1 MMDTIDCLLV
11 NVPYYHP
18 ERPMEMWHQRI
29 EYFVLKMER
38 IIRNRYLYGN
48 AEWPQQ
54 KSIQICY
61 EGLLSI
67 GQFVMDQGYHV
78 EFFFP
83 EVTESDIS
91 SYLERYFEALRGY
104 LRQHDVKCVGI
115 GPVTASYPLAQV
127 ITREIKKFS
136 PHTQT
141 VLGGHHATF
150 LPENVLRE
158 SPSVDVAV
166 RHEGE
171 TQMLAL
177 CQGKPLS
184 EIPGISYRE
193 NSRIRHNTN
202 APLLE
207 GKDIPSI
214 ALSLLPKWVFQRDI
228 LLNIGTGRGC
238 PYRCFFCTDKV
249 FWRGK
254 ARFKEVEHVLKE
266 LKTVI
271 EDFKIKKVRFTDD
284 TFTLKKDFVIE
295 IGKRLKSE
303 RIGFEGIQAWTRI
316 DAISDRIVDALK
328 SIGEKVEIC
337 VGVESGSP
345 SVLFKM
351 NKRITPHQVVDG
363 LKKIKKHE
371 ILTHS
376 FWIVGHPG
384 SNPEREAESLSFLD
398 KLMSKGLCSICETSV
413 FQPYPGS
420 EASENPGEHKVVIDS
435 FHWSNYRENPPFFP
449 PVSHLEDFSS
459 FEITQWYWT
468 FRLHVLK
475 WLSEALGYTFE
486 DLNEL

>member
-1 MMDTIDCLLV
+1 MDAIDCFLV
-11 NVPYYHP
+11 NVPYYSP
-18 ERPMEMWHQRI
+18 ERAMEMWHERI

-38 IIRNRYLYGN
+38 IIRNKYLYGN
-48 AEWPQQ
+48 TEWPQK
-54 KSIQICY
+54 KSVQICY

-67 GQFVMDQGYHV
+67 GQFLMDEGYHV

-83 EVTESDIS
+83 EITESDVS
-91 SYLERYFEALRGY
+91 SYMKNYLETLQRYLKS
-104 LRQHDVKCVGI
+104 HDVKVAGL
-115 GPVTASYPLAQV
+115 GPVTASYPLAQL
-127 ITREIKKFS
+127 ITREIKRSS
-136 PHTQT
+136 PNTLT

-150 LPENVLRE
+150 LPEYVLRE
-158 SPSVDVAV
+158 SPSIDVVV

-171 TQMLAL
+171 TQMRAL
-177 CQGKPLS
+177 CQDRPLPD
-184 EIPGISYRE
+184 ILGISYRD
-193 NSRIRHNTN
+193 NSRIRHNPN
-202 APLLE
+202 APLLD
-207 GKDIPSI
+207 GNDIPSI
-214 ALSLLPKWVFQRDI
+214 ALSLLPAWVFQRDI

-249 FWRGK
+249 FWGGK
-254 ARFKEVEHVLKE
+254 ARFKEIEHVVQE

-271 EDFKIKKVRFTDD
+271 EDFKINKVRFTDD
-284 TFTLKKDFVIE
+284 TFTIKEDFVVE
-295 IGKRLKSE
+295 IGRKLKE
-303 RIGFEGIQAWTRI
+303 ENLVFEGIQAWTRI
-316 DAISDRIVDALK
+316 DAISDRILHALK

-345 SVLFKM
+345 SVLAKM
-351 NKRITPHQVVDG
+351 NKRITPQQVVNG
-363 LKKIKKHE
+363 LEKVKNHD

-376 FWIVGHPG
+376 FWVVGHPA
-384 SNPEREAESLSFLD
+384 STTQREAESLRFLD
-398 KLMSKGLCSICETSV
+398 KLMSEGLCSICETSV

-420 EASENPGEHKVVIDS
+420 EAFENPREHGVIIDS

-475 WLSEALGYTFE
+475 WLSAALGYTFE